1 MAKPLQLDPPIEL
14 NTPKGHGVC
23 HFLIYDGTEN
33 NTLWGTLQDD
43 GQWWFW
49 PTHLVRGIRNFSQGR
64 DNPERPPLDPAFD
77 QFKLPPDPRLKVT
90 CGPAPDL

>member
-23 HFLIYDGTEN
+23 HFLIYDGTDN

-64 DNPERPPLDPAFD
+64 DNPERPPLAPAFE
-77 QFKLPPDPRLKVT
+77 QFKLKA
-90 CGPAPDL
+90 PAIGTTPDL